1 MGFAQN
7 LAYLMQRNA
16 MTKYQLAKEVG
27 CHQTSITNW
36 LENGTMPQKRTIDAV
51 ASVFG
56 ISSVDLCGDDLPQCK
71 QKNTPTSEGER
82 NNKTYLDKNVDA
94 AYFRVMQS
102 AKDKGYT
109 PEDIQ
114 MAMDFIDR
122 ARKRDQS

>member
-36 LENGTMPQKRTIDAV
+36 LENGTMPQKRTIEAV
-51 ASVFG
+51 ASVFS
-56 ISSVDLCGDDLPQCK
+56 ISAVELCGDDSPRCK

-82 NNKTYLDKNVDA
+82 KAEILSPAFFRLKKGLEPYNISEADADFLVKVYKAHIEKN
-94 AYFRVMQS
+94 Q
-102 AKDKGYT
+102 
-109 PEDIQ
+109 
-114 MAMDFIDR
+114 
-122 ARKRDQS
+122 